1 MIKQLIEN
9 AFKCWKEESDTNNN
23 KLTLASKQSLLA
35 LVKREI
41 NHNQKLLVLYKQAS
55 KRSYELSDKE
65 NSESLIHFKRL
76 NEIRDEIKVMTK
88 RIKQLARIAKE
99 LKMSMQ

>member
-9 AFKCWKEESDTNNN
+9 AFKCWKDEDDSKND

-35 LVKREI
+35 LVKDEI
-41 NHNQKLLVLYKQAS
+41 NHSQRYSQLLSITSKQLYDFADKNDSDTLDYFNKLNKN
-55 KRSYELSDKE
+55 RNE
-65 NSESLIHFKRL
+65 NR
-76 NEIRDEIKVMTK
+76 KVKK

>member
-9 AFKCWKEESDTNNN
+9 AFKCWKEESDTNNS

-35 LVKREI
+35 LVRKEI
-41 NHNQKLLVLYKQAS
+41 NYNQRMLVLNKQS
-55 KRSYELSDKE
+55 CKISYQLSDKE
-65 NSESLIHFKRL
+65 NSESLVYFNTL
-76 NEIRDEIKVMTK
+76 NKIRDEIRITKK

>member
-35 LVKREI
+35 LVRKEI
-41 NHNQKLLVLYKQAS
+41 NHNQRMLVYSKQSCKSLYQ
-55 KRSYELSDKE
+55 LSDKE
-65 NSESLIHFKRL
+65 NSESLIYFNRL
-76 NEIRDEIKVMTK
+76 NKIRDEIRITKK

>member
-9 AFKCWKEESDTNNN
+9 AFKCWKEELDTHNT
-23 KLTLASKQSLLA
+23 KLALASKQSLLA
-35 LVKREI
+35 LVRKEI
-41 NHNQKLLVLYKQAS
+41 NYNQRMLVLNKQS
-55 KRSYELSDKE
+55 CKISYQLSDKE
-65 NSESLIHFKRL
+65 NSESLVYFNTL
-76 NEIRDEIKVMTK
+76 NKIRDEIRITKK

>member
-35 LVKREI
+35 LVRKEI
-41 NHNQKLLVLYKQAS
+41 NRNQRMIVYSKQSCKSLYQ
-55 KRSYELSDKE
+55 LSDKE
-65 NSESLIHFKRL
+65 NSESLIYFNTL
-76 NEIRDEIKVMTK
+76 NKIRDEIRITKK

-99 LKMSMQ
+99 LKMSMK

>member
-9 AFKCWKEESDTNNN
+9 AFKCWKEELDTNNN

-35 LVKREI
+35 LVRKEI
-41 NHNQKLLVLYKQAS
+41 NHNQRMIVYSKQSCKNLYQ
-55 KRSYELSDKE
+55 LSDKE
-65 NSESLIHFKRL
+65 NSESLIYFKRL
-76 NEIRDEIKVMTK
+76 NGIRDEIKVTTK